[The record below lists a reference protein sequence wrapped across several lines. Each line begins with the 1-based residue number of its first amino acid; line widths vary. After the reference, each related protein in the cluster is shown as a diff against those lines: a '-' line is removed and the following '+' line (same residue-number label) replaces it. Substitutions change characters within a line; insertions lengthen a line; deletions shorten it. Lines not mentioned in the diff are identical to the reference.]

1 MGNIVN
7 EKDMLPMKMVYVD
20 VMARLREE
28 RMAHGL
34 SQEDL
39 GSRIRI
45 TQGHYSKVEQAI
57 KRFTYYEMKIL
68 AETELDFYYIC
79 TGRRASGKY
88 RELMEKSSYGELL
101 CFLHMLLSIDC
112 CLHEERRLELERET
126 YRQLCRIK
134 YVTGAEEGRET
145 VFRLVR
151 RYEKHT
157 QFEMA
162 DCLGMDVKKY
172 RELERGMG
180 LPDSELIWK
189 LYALYQVPPAYVLKD
204 AKSLA
209 CEIEYYLERFEPR
222 RNTVLYKYFSLQYE
236 AYVRKRRQQD
246 REGGAEEPDA

>member
-1 MGNIVN
+1 MGSIVN
-7 EKDMLPMKMVYVD
+7 EKDMLPMKMIYAD
-20 VMARLREE
+20 VMARLKEE
-28 RMAHGL
+28 RIAHGL
-34 SQEDL
+34 SQGDL

-79 TGRRASGKY
+79 TGRRSSGKY
-88 RELMEKSSYGELL
+88 RDLLKQCSYGELL
-101 CFLHMLLSIDC
+101 CCLHMLLTMDC
-112 CLHEERRLELERET
+112 CLHEEKKLDLERET
-126 YRQLCRIK
+126 YRQLCRMK
-134 YVTGAEEGRET
+134 YITGAEENRET
-145 VFRLVR
+145 VFRLIR

-162 DCLGMDVKKY
+162 ERLGMDVKKY

-189 LYALYQVPPAYVLKD
+189 LYAFYQIPPAYVLKD

-209 CEIEYYLERFEPR
+209 CEIECYLEKFEHG
-222 RNTVLYKYFSLQYE
+222 RNTALYKYFSLQYE
-236 AYVRKRRQQD
+236 AYLEKRNRQNT
-246 REGGAEEPDA
+246 EPC